1 MSSECPDTNTE
12 CTGCH
17 SGPPTCQ
24 LQMGSTTPQP
34 HTELGEDYSQEQ
46 CTRLSLGIII
56 TGGSGDYY
64 YGTGVSVEV
73 LRANGSSWCSLPDMP
88 QDRQEHTQSGLVACG
103 GFDHSSRA
111 SCVTFANGSWNQSHH
126 LQEERADHTSW
137 RSPSG
142 LVLMGGQFS
151 SYNTELLSDITGD
164 SAEHF
169 PLRYETK

>member
-1 MSSECPDTNTE
+1 MSVQAQTLSALAVTLVL
-12 CTGCH
+12 
-17 SGPPTCQ
+17 PPARCRWA
-24 LQMGSTTPQP
+24 PP
-34 HTELGEDYSQEQ
+34 HPSPTLNKVRVIVRSNV
-46 CTRLSLGIII
+46 TSLSLGIII

-64 YGTGVSVEV
+64 HGTGVSVEV

-111 SCVTFANGSWNQSHH
+111 SCVTFANGSWIQSHH

-137 RSPSG
+137 VSPSG

-169 PLRYETK
+169 TLRYETK

>member
-1 MSSECPDTNTE
+1 MSVQTQTLSALAVTLVL
-12 CTGCH
+12 
-17 SGPPTCQ
+17 PPARCRW
-24 LQMGSTTPQP
+24 SPP
-34 HTELGEDYSQEQ
+34 HPSPTLNKVRVIVRSNV
-46 CTRLSLGIII
+46 TSLSLGIII

-64 YGTGVSVEV
+64 HGTGVSVEV

-111 SCVTFANGSWNQSHH
+111 SCVTFANGSWSQSHH

-137 RSPSG
+137 VSPSG

>member
-1 MSSECPDTNTE
+1 MSVQAQTLSALAVTLVL
-12 CTGCH
+12 
-17 SGPPTCQ
+17 PPARCRWV
-24 LQMGSTTPQP
+24 PP
-34 HTELGEDYSQEQ
+34 HPSPTLNKVRVIVRSNV
-46 CTRLSLGIII
+46 TSLSLGIII

-64 YGTGVSVEV
+64 HGTGVSVEV

-111 SCVTFANGSWNQSHH
+111 SCVTFANGSWIQSHH

-137 RSPSG
+137 VSPSG